1 MTGFTGYAG
10 RKIVIHGT
18 LGEIEMD
25 ENRDMLKVSVYGEE
39 KDVYDVRKSQAYS
52 IKDIINGDTKD
63 DFGHGGGDQLLI
75 NDFYKALVEGADA
88 QTTLENSV
96 ESHLM
101 ALASEKSRKSGEV
114 VKVHKN

>member
-10 RKIVIHGT
+10 RKATIHGT

-39 KDVYDVRKSQAYS
+39 KDVYDVRKSYAYS
-52 IKDIINGDTKD
+52 IKDIIDSQSKD
-63 DFGHGGGDQLLI
+63 DFGHGGGDEMLVR
-75 NDFYKALVEGADA
+75 DFYNYLEQNTDA
-88 QTTLENSV
+88 ETTLQKSI

-101 ALASEKSRKSGEV
+101 ALAAEKSRKTGKI
-114 VKVHKN
+114 VKVHDN